1 MNPKRNSR
9 FTVLVIV
16 CLLLFLTGLTGL
28 AQTPPDAKT
37 INAFIAALQQHDTN
51 AAWRLLESH
60 TNLARPVGFGPK
72 LPLLEAAA
80 DGDFRVVQRLIELG
94 EDVNAAGDTWLSGD
108 AHMTALEAAAQF
120 GHADICHLLL
130 EKGADP
136 NHRSFSGRTALHF
149 AFWNPGLKAKR
160 NEIIKMLLAHGAN
173 PFVEAEYNKTT
184 PFELEITESD
194 GTLIPLM
201 VKAGRARNVAKP
213 MARFL
218 DAHGQA
224 MLSAAARRGELT
236 AVQALLRAGVS
247 ATNSTGKG
255 YSLLQTVALAEGS
268 ARKAKDFAPE
278 RWAKIRQLLQ
288 QHGSPYDVFAATG
301 FGDLKAARDF
311 WAANKSIA
319 QARDRKGNSLL
330 NWSVRAD
337 HLRLTD
343 FWLAAGTSPAAT
355 NLAGQTPLYL
365 AAKFGFTNQVA
376 SLLAANAPLNV
387 KATNGLTPFDVAV
400 QAKQTAVIR
409 QLLAKNPPG
418 ASPRY
423 GFSTPLHKAAE
434 SGNTNLLIKALQ
446 TATNVDA
453 RSELGFTPFQLAVLH
468 GHLLAATLL
477 LDAGANV
484 NARDAQGDTALQ
496 LIMLRPPGYI
506 ADLPPIR
513 WYASVRQDP
522 QMTNLFRHL
531 LLANASSQ
539 QSALFTAAVFLLAS
553 HADAAITNNA
563 GQTAIQLLMSPS
575 VFVFGNE
582 RTTLLRLLERGTV
595 ATRNRGINARDANGD
610 TALFRA
616 ARGLYAGKVDEL
628 IAAGANVNA
637 TNNQG
642 RTPLDAAVQKISIWP
657 GPLLELLKAGA
668 NVNVQDNQGMTPL
681 DVLATSASSF
691 RVQATRALLEAGAN
705 PNLQDK
711 QGRTALGFFLSGK
724 WPWSGAGQC
733 IGLLLQAGANPS
745 IRDNQGRTPLFYLA
759 ARGNQNPLF
768 FIRNITN
775 YFSPTKVNIE
785 ARDDAGD
792 TPLHVAARTGTA
804 DVFNWLVREGANLDL
819 TNDAGQTPRLLAL
832 RCTNVFARHD
842 FAAQTDIFQ
851 AARDGNL
858 AVVSNLLKALPQL
871 LNETNFFGDTPL
883 HLAAMNYRTNVVEF
897 LARKGARW
905 DAVSAIFA
913 NRDDV
918 LRDLMARH
926 PGLATNSFNGLTFLH
941 LAAANGQLAVAKL
954 LLVSGANLNAPDI
967 WGLSPL
973 GIAMAHH
980 QSPVVNLFLK
990 RGAKEN
996 IFDAVSLGDQS
1007 AVKTLLANNKSL
1019 ALATNRTGLPASAIA
1034 TALGHTGILK
1044 LLLNDDAPL
1053 ACGGTTLL
1061 HITALYNQTNAAA
1074 LLLQCGAKVEAF
1086 DRRGYTPL
1094 QLAAI
1099 EGSTGMAALLLKHG
1113 WFKRGA
1119 DPNARTRVPAVQ
1131 VHRLRFPLQ
1140 AMLAEDTALH
1150 LAALFT
1156 QTNMI
1161 VLLLKSGADVN
1172 ATNSAGMTPLDLVAP
1187 TGRRFP
1193 GPPLARRFVGTFPGR
1208 GFRLNFEPGILS
1220 QPPNPFG
1227 GWIKREKAAADL
1239 LEKAGA
1245 KHGARHGQRP
1255 WEPHLIR

>member
-1 MNPKRNSR
+1 MNPKRI
-9 FTVLVIV
+9 THCAVLAII
-16 CLLLFLTGLTGL
+16 CLSLSQECSKSL

-37 INAFIAALQQHDTN
+37 INAFIEALQQHGTN
-51 AAWRLLESH
+51 AAWHLLESH
-60 TNLARPVGFGPK
+60 TNLSRPLGFGPK

-94 EDVNAAGDTWLSGD
+94 ADVNAAGDTWSSGN

-120 GHADICHLLL
+120 GHADICQLLL
-130 EKGADP
+130 KKGADP

-149 AFWNPGLKAKR
+149 AFWNPGLNTKR
-160 NEIIKMLLAHGAN
+160 NKIIRMLLADGAN
-173 PFVEAEYNKTT
+173 PFVEAGYNKTT

-194 GTLIPLM
+194 GALIPLM
-201 VKAGRARNVAKP
+201 LKAGRARNVAKT

-224 MLSAAARRGELT
+224 MLSAAARSGELT
-236 AVQALLRAGVS
+236 AVQTLLKAGVS
-247 ATNSTGKG
+247 ATNSTGTG

-268 ARKAKDFAPE
+268 ARKAKNFAPE
-278 RWAKIRQLLQ
+278 RWAKIRKLLQ

-301 FGDLKAARDF
+301 FGDLKAARNF

-319 QARDRKGNSLL
+319 QVRDWQGNSLL
-330 NWSVRAD
+330 HWSVRAD
-337 HLRLTD
+337 KLRLTD

-365 AAKFGFTNQVA
+365 AAKLGLTNQVA

-387 KATNGLTPFDVAV
+387 KATNGLTPFDIAV
-400 QAKQTAVIR
+400 QAKQIAVIH

-418 ASPRY
+418 TSPQY

-446 TATNVDA
+446 TTTNVDA
-453 RSELGFTPFQLAVLH
+453 HSELGFTPFQLAVLH

-522 QMTNLFRHL
+522 QMTNLFRYL
-531 LLANASSQ
+531 LLADTSSQ
-539 QSALFTAAVFLLAS
+539 QSALFTTAVFLLAN
-553 HADAAITNNA
+553 HADAAITNNV
-563 GQTAIQLLMSPS
+563 GQTAAQLLMSPS

-582 RTTLLRLLERGTV
+582 RTTLLRLLERGAV
-595 ATRNRGINARDANGD
+595 VTRNRGINARDANGD

-616 ARGLYAGKVDEL
+616 ARGLYAEKVDEL

-657 GPLLELLKAGA
+657 GPLLELLRAGA

-681 DVLATSASSF
+681 DVLAASASSF
-691 RVQATRALLEAGAN
+691 RVQATRALLDTGAN

-711 QGRTALGFFLSGK
+711 QGRTALDYFLSGK
-724 WPWSGAGQC
+724 GPWSGAGRC

-759 ARGNQNPLF
+759 ALGDQNPLF
-768 FIRNITN
+768 FIGNLTN

-804 DVFNWLVREGANLDL
+804 DVFNWLVQEGANLDL

-858 AVVSNLLKALPQL
+858 TVVSNLLKALPQL
-871 LNETNFFGDTPL
+871 LNGTNFFGDTPL
-883 HLAAMNYRTNVVEF
+883 HLAAMNHRTNVVEF

-926 PGLATNSFNGLTFLH
+926 PGLATNSCNGLTFLH
-941 LAAANGQLAVAKL
+941 LAAANGQLAVARL
-954 LLVSGANLNAPDI
+954 LLASGANLNAPDI

-973 GIAMAHH
+973 GVAMAQH
-980 QSPVVNLFLK
+980 QSLMVDLLLK

-996 IFDAVSLGDQS
+996 IFDAVSLGDEKEINRL
-1007 AVKTLLANNKSL
+1007 VEENKTL
-1019 ALATNRTGLPASAIA
+1019 ALATNQVGQPVAMVA
-1034 TALGHTGILK
+1034 TALGQTRTLK
-1044 LLLNDDAPL
+1044 WLLDNGAPL
-1053 ACGGTTLL
+1053 AAGGTTLL
-1061 HITALYNQTNAAA
+1061 HVAAIYNRSHVAA
-1074 LLLQCGAKVEAF
+1074 LLIQRGAKVDAY
-1086 DRRGYTPL
+1086 DRAGFTPL
-1094 QLAAI
+1094 QLAAS
-1099 EGSTGMAALLLKHG
+1099 EGSTGVAALLLKPG
-1113 WFKRGA
+1113 WFKRRA
-1119 DPNARTRVPAVQ
+1119 NPNARTRLPAADHRVPW
-1131 VHRLRFPLQ
+1131 LSPQ
-1140 AMLAEDTALH
+1140 AMLAGDTALH
-1150 LAALFT
+1150 LAALFA

-1187 TGRRFP
+1187 TGRRFA
-1193 GPPLARRFVGTFPGR
+1193 GPPLARGFVGAFAGR
-1208 GFRLNFEPGILS
+1208 GFRLNFESGILP

-1227 GWIKREKAAADL
+1227 GWIQREKAAADL

-1245 KHGARHGQRP
+1245 KHGARHGR
-1255 WEPHLIR
+1255 RR